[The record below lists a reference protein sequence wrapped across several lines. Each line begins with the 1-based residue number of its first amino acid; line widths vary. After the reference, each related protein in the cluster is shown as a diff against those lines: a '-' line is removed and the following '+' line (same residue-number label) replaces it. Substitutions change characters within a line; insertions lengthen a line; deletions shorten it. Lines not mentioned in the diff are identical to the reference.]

1 VGIDCSQEEPYSV
14 DVIYAFDG
22 EVGEDL
28 EAGTPLGT
36 EESHWFK
43 FNDQTPTSRASG
55 PDMDASASEFGVRP
69 IEGGR
74 CGNNYALLLTQS
86 GRNDWGGAF
95 GNWNIVS
102 AGHDASG
109 QEGLSFWARAPFD
122 KSITVVLDDNTS
134 AARLTED
141 PPDSGTFIN
150 NGECDVT
157 DLDAAV
163 IIGPDGAVTTPEGRR
178 DGGANLAAY
187 DSGVA
192 GPNDCGN
199 SFTRPLVLSA
209 RWEFYT
215 LPFSSFAQ
223 IQQPN
228 LSPEGINS
236 SAIHGILF
244 RIPKASKMELW
255 LDDIGFYRRR

>member
-1 VGIDCSQEEPYSV
+1 M
-14 DVIYAFDG
+14 
-22 EVGEDL
+22 
-28 EAGTPLGT
+28 
-36 EESHWFK
+36 
-43 FNDQTPTSRASG
+43 SRTSG
-55 PDMDASASEFGVRP
+55 PNLDNTAYTIEVRP

-74 CGNNYALLLTQS
+74 CAASEEALVFTMS
-86 GRNDWGGAF
+86 GRNDWGGAL
-95 GNWNIVS
+95 GNWAIVG
-102 AGHDASG
+102 APRNAEAY
-109 QEGLSFWARAPFD
+109 EGFSFWARAPFD
-122 KSITVVLDDNTS
+122 KSLTVVLEDNTS
-134 AARLTED
+134 ATQSA
-141 PPDSGTFIN
+141 PDGGPIAVD
-150 NGECDVT
+150 GGCIPT

-223 IQQPN
+223 VQQPN

>member
-1 VGIDCSQEEPYSV
+1 MERFYTFEE
-14 DVIYAFDG
+14 
-22 EVGEDL
+22 
-28 EAGTPLGT
+28 GTTDP
-36 EESHWFK
+36 WFA
-43 FNDQTPTSRASG
+43 FNDSTPTSRTSG
-55 PDMDASASEFGVRP
+55 PNLDNTASFIELRP

-74 CGNNYALLLTQS
+74 CAASQQALVLTMS
-86 GRNDWGGAF
+86 GRNDWGGAM
-95 GNWNIVS
+95 GNYEVVDEPL
-102 AGHDASG
+102 DAEAF
-109 QEGLSFWARAPFD
+109 EGFSFWARAPFD
-122 KSITVVLDDNTS
+122 KSLTVVLEDNTS

-157 DLDAAV
+157 NLDAAV

-223 IQQPN
+223 VQQPN